1 MLDSLFKVT
10 HNARVYLD
18 IATDHYWGL
27 VFLVKTVTQ
36 VLALIY
42 TRICPWNTKM
52 IAHTT
57 AQSTDYNIN
66 NLGLKIGYLALYVL
80 FQCANKDLN

>member
-42 TRICPWNTKM
+42 TRICPFMEHQNDCT
-52 IAHTT
+52 HY
-57 AQSTDYNIN
+57 STDYNIN

>member
-10 HNARVYLD
+10 HNAGVYLD

-27 VFLVKTVTQ
+27 VFLVKTVAHM
-36 VLALIY
+36 LALIY
-42 TRICPWNTKM
+42 TRICPF
-52 IAHTT
+52 